1 MPALTPR
8 PSSRTVLAALWLA
21 AWPLLSHAATDAS
34 LPSRSEWKAST
45 SSTLNPSMTPA
56 MAIDGDPATRWGGP
70 FSPGHWWQVDMGRA
84 ADVSGA
90 LIQWDSGFARHY
102 LIQYSLDGKQWQ
114 TALRVRDGSGNTEYR
129 LFATVRARYLRLAA
143 PERTADWGV
152 SVFEFEPVQQ
162 AMPRMRGV
170 AGAGAENVWSDA
182 TAAAR
187 LSGDTLELALP
198 RALPLA
204 GLEVTWKDR
213 PGSAR
218 LEGRDG
224 QGRWLPLAQEPDVQ
238 GGVSFLAA
246 TQAQTVNA
254 LRLHVQGAAS
264 IEHLRILGPK
274 QLMTPLRRYEI
285 AATQR
290 NAALFPSSLRQQQ
303 VYWTAVGI
311 PAGLQKSVFDEY
323 GDVEAFKG
331 APLVQPVWRD
341 TSGRTAAAFDAPL
354 THSLREGWMPMP
366 AVSWQPQ
373 PGLELRSE
381 AFTLE
386 QNGAPVTLVRHR
398 LRNTGTAAIRG
409 SLALITRPMQISP
422 PWQNGGLSPIH
433 AIAVESDRVRVNGRV
448 LFHSLTAPAEGA
460 ASAFGSHGE
469 GEITRAVAEGKL
481 PAQTQARDEAGL
493 ATAALRYDVALQAGE
508 QRDIVLAFPLA
519 NARIDAQA
527 KTLPDSPALDRAA
540 LLGKAGDAGV
550 AFDAQ
555 ADQVAAQWQSRLG
568 KIGLTLPDESLVDMW
583 RAQAAYM
590 LINQTGHAMQ
600 PGPRNYNRSFIRDGS
615 ATAAILLRMGM
626 KSTARDYL
634 QWYAEHA
641 VHPNGLVSPILNDDG
656 SVNTGFGSDL
666 EHDSQGQ
673 FVWLV
678 AETARLDGGA
688 GSVRDYQ
695 DKVKRALRF
704 LQELR
709 ERTMVPGYL
718 ADREAPERF
727 HGIIAPSISHEGY
740 PVPTHSYWDDY
751 WALKGWHDGA
761 WLLAQWGDAE
771 GAAWARE
778 QYAALRASVSASLLA
793 TMKWKGIDFIP
804 ASADL
809 GESDPTSVSIGL
821 DPAGQQDVM
830 PQDALERTFARYL
843 ADVRKRD
850 EPNALY
856 AYTPY
861 EIRNVLTYVHLDQPR
876 VANELLMRFL
886 GHRRP
891 AQWQV
896 LAEVIYS
903 DLRHAIYLGDMPHTW
918 IGAEYVRSVLG
929 MLMYEAD
936 DHLALLPGTPPE
948 WLAGEGLSVD
958 GLPTAYGTLSMKAR
972 KQGNDLH
979 LSLGEGLQAG
989 TRIEVKWP
997 DRIAPKRVTVDGKA
1011 MTGFTAEGLP
1021 LTQPFKTLVA
1031 SW

>member
-1 MPALTPR
+1 MPLLLAHSLPCLR
-8 PSSRTVLAALWLA
+8 ARVLAGLLISSVPLAALA
-21 AWPLLSHAATDAS
+21 ANAT
-34 LPSRSEWKAST
+34 LPPRAQWSATT

-70 FSPGHWWQVDMGRA
+70 FSPGHWWQLDLGRA

-90 LIQWDSGFARHY
+90 LIQWDSGFARQY
-102 LIQYSLDGKQWQ
+102 LIQYSIDGQHWQ

-129 LFATVRARYLRLAA
+129 FFPSVSARYLRLAA
-143 PERTADWGV
+143 PERSADWGV
-152 SVFEFEPVQQ
+152 SVFEFEPLQQ
-162 AMPRMRGV
+162 AATPVTGVRGD
-170 AGAGAENVWSDA
+170 AQALWTGEAA
-182 TAAAR
+182 TA
-187 LSGDTLELALP
+187 LSGDTLELSLP
-198 RALPLA
+198 RALDLA
-204 GLEVTWKDR
+204 GLEVHWQQR
-213 PGSAR
+213 PRSAR
-218 LEGRDG
+218 LEGRV
-224 QGRWLPLAQEPDVQ
+224 QGRWQLLAEEPDVQ
-238 GGVSFLAA
+238 GDSSYLAA
-246 TQAQTVNA
+246 AQAYHADA
-254 LRLHVQGAAS
+254 LRLRVQGAAS
-264 IEHLRILGPK
+264 VQRLRVLGPK

-303 VYWTAVGI
+303 VYWTAVGV
-311 PAGLQKSVFDEY
+311 PAGQQKSVFDEY
-323 GDVEAFKG
+323 GNLEAFKG

-341 TSGRTAAAFDAPL
+341 ASGRSAAAFDATL
-354 THSLREGWMPMP
+354 THTLREGWMPLP
-366 AVSWQPQ
+366 SVSWQPQ

-381 AFTLE
+381 AFAIE
-386 QNGAPVTLVRHR
+386 QNGAPVTLLRHR
-398 LRNTGTAAIRG
+398 LRNTGSTPVSG
-409 SLALITRPMQISP
+409 TLALITRPMQISP

-433 AIAVESDRVRVNGRV
+433 SVVVEGDRVRVNGRV
-448 LFHSLTAPAEGA
+448 LFHSLTAPAAGGA
-460 ASAFGSHGE
+460 ADFGAHGQN
-469 GEITRAVAEGKL
+469 EITAQVAQGRV
-481 PAQTQARDEAGL
+481 PATTQASDADGL
-493 ATAALRYDVALQAGE
+493 AAAALNYPVTLAPGE
-508 QRDIVLAFPLA
+508 QRDIVLAFALG
-519 NARIDAQA
+519 NARIDTQA
-527 KTLPDSPALDRAA
+527 RTLPDAPALDRAA
-540 LLGKAGDAGV
+540 LLGNAADAGA

-555 ADQVAAQWQSRLG
+555 ADAAAAQWQARLG
-568 KIGLTLPDESLVDMW
+568 KIGLSLPDESLVDMW

-626 KSTARDYL
+626 NQTARDYL
-634 QWYAEHA
+634 SWYAEHA
-641 VHPNGLVSPILNDDG
+641 VHDNGLVSPILNDDG

-688 GSVRDYQ
+688 ASVRQHQ
-695 DKVKRALRF
+695 DQVKRALRF

-709 ERTMVPGYL
+709 ERTLVPGYL

-727 HGIIAPSISHEGY
+727 AGIIAPSISHEGY

-771 GAAWARE
+771 GAAWARQ
-778 QYAALRASVSASLLA
+778 QYAALRASVSASLQA

-830 PQDALERTFARYL
+830 PKDALERTFARYL

-861 EIRNVLTYVHLDQPR
+861 EIRNVLTYVHLNQPR
-876 VANELLMRFL
+876 EANELLMRFL

-891 AQWQV
+891 APWQV

-929 MLMYEAD
+929 MLMFEAD
-936 DHLALLPGTPPE
+936 DHLALLPGTPPQ
-948 WLAGEGLSVD
+948 WLAGPGLSVD
-958 GLPTAYGTLSMKAR
+958 GLPTAYGTLHLQAR
-972 KQGNDLH
+972 MQDNALH
-979 LSLGEGLQAG
+979 VTLGEGLRAD

-997 DRIAPKRVTVDGKA
+997 NRTQPKRVRVDGRVVQGA
-1011 MTGFTAEGLP
+1011 TAEGIA
-1021 LTQPFKTLVA
+1021 LTKPFKQLVA
-1031 SW
+1031 EW